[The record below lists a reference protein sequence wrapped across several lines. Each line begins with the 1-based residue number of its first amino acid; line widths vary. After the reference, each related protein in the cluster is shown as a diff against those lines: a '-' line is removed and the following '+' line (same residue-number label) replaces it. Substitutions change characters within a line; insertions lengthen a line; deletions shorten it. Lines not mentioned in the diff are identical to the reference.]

1 MNRKTYEEIQIFN
14 QGMRDMGQGLGALGQ
29 AAEGYRFQNMMHKAG
44 ADMLEVIRTKG
55 VQGLDAQTLAG
66 IAQKHNMGADG
77 ISMTLAL
84 MKQSGA
90 ALKANQEY
98 LTEVE
103 NTRTTRNQGNLYDAQ
118 TGKAVAETQTE
129 NELRPW
135 KARSEEKLGDQRE
148 SAVRLNDAN
157 TNQVNALTPVKVRE
171 GESRIAV
178 NGSAA
183 NLNNTRAG
191 DIIAKQPGEIAA
203 TKALA
208 EQRRAAAA
216 QNGAGGKANN
226 AQLLKAGIAAG
237 IAASNVGPRDA
248 DKDGNLIWYSNDQL
262 VRTKRA
268 YEQLGLVPVFKV
280 DPKTGKGYLASVQLA
295 GGPQSARPAA
305 PQAKPKP
312 AASGGKPIDKATV
325 TKLLV
330 QTGGDVAKARLLARQ
345 QGYTF

>member
-1 MNRKTYEEIQIFN
+1 MNRKTYEELQIFN

-29 AAEGYRFQNMMHKAG
+29 AAESYRFQNMMNKAG

-103 NTRTTRNQGNLYDAQ
+103 QTR
-118 TGKAVAETQTE
+118 AVRT
-129 NELRPW
+129 
-135 KARSEEKLGDQRE
+135 LGDQRE

-157 TNQVNALTPVKVRE
+157 TNQVNTLTPVKVRE

-203 TKALA
+203 TKAL
-208 EQRRAAAA
+208 EDQRNAAAA
-216 QNGAGGKANN
+216 QNGAGGKVNVAKS
-226 AQLLKAGIAAG
+226 LKDGIAAG

-248 DKDGNLIWYSNDQL
+248 DKDGNLIWYTNDQL
-262 VRTKRA
+262 VRTKRV

>member
-1 MNRKTYEEIQIFN
+1 MNRKTYEELQIFN

-29 AAEGYRFQNMMHKAG
+29 AAESYRFQNMMNKAG

-103 NTRTTRNQGNLYDAQ
+103 QTR
-118 TGKAVAETQTE
+118 AVRT
-129 NELRPW
+129 
-135 KARSEEKLGDQRE
+135 LGDQRE

-157 TNQVNALTPVKVRE
+157 TNQVNTLTPVKVRE

-203 TKALA
+203 TKAL
-208 EQRRAAAA
+208 EDQRNAAAA
-216 QNGAGGKANN
+216 QNGAGGKVNVAKS
-226 AQLLKAGIAAG
+226 LKDGIAAG

-248 DKDGNLIWYSNDQL
+248 DKDGNLIWYTNDQL
-262 VRTKRA
+262 VRTKRV

-280 DPKTGKGYLASVQLA
+280 DPKTGKGYLSSVQLA